1 MRFFVHCCG
10 LIHQITDKRL
20 VKNEKERIENCNIFD
35 GLHKI
40 RKIYIF
46 SNPSQNYFVQFE
58 QSKIIQKCCIFQ
70 PVTKN
75 KF

>member
-35 GLHKI
+35 GFRKI

-46 SNPSQNYFVQFE
+46 SNFE
-58 QSKIIQKCCIFQ
+58 LRKIIEKCCIFQ
-70 PVTKN
+70 PVTKITLN
-75 KF
+75 GFCVSY